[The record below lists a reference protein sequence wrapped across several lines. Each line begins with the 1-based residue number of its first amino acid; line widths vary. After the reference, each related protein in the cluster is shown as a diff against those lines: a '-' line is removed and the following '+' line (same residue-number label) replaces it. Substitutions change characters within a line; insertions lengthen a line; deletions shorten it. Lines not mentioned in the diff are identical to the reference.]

1 VQQKDEL
8 SFHFLLSGAI
18 VVGNSQVRVHRQPR
32 PLNGSDILPSAKAG
46 EVRVPTTQFNISVL
60 IDIRSCSCLALFNFL
75 YFLYDVAYHVKASLI
90 QGEERSAVCFL
101 CWMEDDSF

>member
-18 VVGNSQVRVHRQPR
+18 VVGDSQVRVHRQPR
-32 PLNGSDILPSAKAG
+32 LLNGSDTLPSAKAG
-46 EVRVPTTQFNISVL
+46 EVRVPTTQFNIFVL
-60 IDIRSCSCLALFNFL
+60 IDIGSCLALLNFS
-75 YFLYDVAYHVKASLI
+75 YFLYDVAYPVKASLI